1 MAFIIKNTG
10 GLVNTRLTDV
20 GREKLSQ
27 GNFNISYF
35 QIGDSEVSYN
45 TLPTSYNQFDTV
57 ILEPSFNAQN
67 SSGIP
72 QSNKSNVKYPYYVD
86 GVVGNT
92 YGIPFM
98 DSQISPVYNRAV
110 MRGFFTGDTTNS
122 TISWSALT
130 NNFYAINANYVVQM
144 NSLGGTNSITLISNP
159 SNPDSV
165 REPAIGD
172 IITIYYDGK
181 GMEDCYCSNI
191 PTPSPTPTI
200 SVTPTKTS
208 RFGTTPTPTPT
219 PTSTNSVPCESPTPT
234 PMPSKTPCLTPTPSR
249 ECPLPPP
256 PDCLVDM
263 SSCYSMLT
271 YRIVNICLGV
281 ITLDRPTPNFLN
293 LTNVCYGRVIIYPPN
308 MTTMY
313 DSITP
318 SRHWND
324 NVINFE
330 SVCYTDEFDVKIWNM
345 NIPWSEN
352 PAGLISSI
360 SKDYTNFGSVAHLG
374 AKEYFGYASSSGQ
387 TDSSSVYYFNSFGD
401 KITVKPEQQ
410 KAIGIIHYTNQTVDF
425 FYGEKF
431 ALEPFDPSN
440 PADTTGE
447 ARNFKVH
454 IPWLMWHKNPDCC
467 NGQTF
472 WVDPPGFEDL
482 NLFQVNHLQ
491 STKNVDMNNPG
502 MRYYHLWDTNAN
514 IDGIPNRVGKVF
526 PDDKL
531 VIIDDEEIIAAMSYK
546 SNRNWTLPSPKISLI
561 TPNTCGNDSLTVTG
575 ILTGL
580 TESLYVTY
588 RLSNTDL
595 FTDSLHCN
603 YYSLIQGP
611 NIDCSPITSQNV
623 AVRFGGEFGCLN
635 QSFYPITTTTTSHYS
650 TTTTSTTDPI
660 STTTTTYNPVT
671 TTTTSTCPTYCDVT
685 QGFLANKFEILCQKV
700 VGNARPNSSDW
711 VSIDFTS
718 QLASTMVNGYITQ
731 DGLTGN
737 TFVITQQEYDDAPNY
752 NLNNYIPLT
761 PVGETGQSLNFG
773 DEYYFYGSLETDI
786 QATIYEMKYKINLGQ
801 AEFQVPSNPTWT
813 SGNPSYVSEIGL
825 YDDKKNLMIISK
837 MQSPVLR
844 QGIQQ
849 FLIKFDI

>member
-1 MAFIIKNTG
+1 MGFIIKNTA
-10 GLVNTRLTDV
+10 GLINTRLTDI

-35 QIGDSEVSYN
+35 QVGDSEVSYN

-72 QSNKSNVKYPYYVD
+72 ESNKSNVKYPYYVD
-86 GVVGNT
+86 GRAGNT

-98 DSQISPVYNRAV
+98 DSQVSPVFNRAV
-110 MRGFFTGDTTNS
+110 MRGFFTGNTS
-122 TISWSALT
+122 AETISWSALT

-144 NSLGGTNSITLISNP
+144 NSLVGTNKITLISNP

-181 GMEDCYCSNI
+181 GMDNCICLNL
-191 PTPSPTPTI
+191 PTPTPTPTI
-200 SVTPTKTS
+200 SVTPS
-208 RFGTTPTPTPT
+208 VSPQSGSTPTPT
-219 PTSTNSVPCESPTPT
+219 PTSSNSFPCDSPTPT
-234 PMPSKTPCLTPTPSR
+234 PTPSKTPCLTPSTSR
-249 ECPLPPP
+249 ACPLPSP

-271 YRIVNICLGV
+271 YKIVNICLGE
-281 ITLDRPTPNFLN
+281 ITLDRPTPNFIN
-293 LTNVCYGRVIIYPPN
+293 VTSVCYGRVIVYPPN
-308 MTTMY
+308 MTTIY

-330 SVCYTDEFDVKIWNM
+330 SVCYTDEFDVKVWNM

-360 SKDYTNFGSVAHLG
+360 SKDYTNFGSVAYLG

-401 KITVKPEQQ
+401 KINVLPEQQ
-410 KAIGIIHYTNQTVDF
+410 KAIGIIHYTNQTVDL

-482 NLFQVNHLQ
+482 NLFQVQYLQ

-514 IDGIPNRVGKVF
+514 ANGIPNRVGKVF

-546 SNRNWTLPSPKISLI
+546 SNRNWTIPSPKISLI
-561 TPNTCGNDSLTVTG
+561 TPNTCGNDSSTVTG

-603 YYSLIQGP
+603 YYSFIQGP
-611 NIDCSPITSQNV
+611 NIDCTTITSQNV

-635 QSFYPITTTTTSHYS
+635 QSYYPTTTTTTSYN
-650 TTTTSTTDPI
+650 P
-660 STTTTTYNPVT
+660 TTTTTTIYNPVT
-671 TTTTSTCPTYCDVT
+671 TTTTSICPIYCDVT

-700 VGNARPNSSDW
+700 VGNERPNSSEW
-711 VSIDFTS
+711 VAIDFTS
-718 QLASTMVNGYITQ
+718 QLSSTMVNGYITQ
-731 DGLTGN
+731 EGLTGN
-737 TFVITQQEYDDAPNY
+737 TFVITQQEYDNAPAY
-752 NLNNYIPLT
+752 NLNTYIPLT
-761 PVGETGQSLNFG
+761 PVGYTGTSLNFG

-801 AEFQVPSNPTWT
+801 AEFQTTSNPTWT
-813 SGNPSYVSEIGL
+813 SGKPSFVSEIGL
-825 YDDKKNLMIISK
+825 YDSNKNLMIISK